1 MKKVLKFISTF
12 IVPKKLE
19 VHRDMNLFIAVL
31 LFLLSAVM
39 CAGIGNIT
47 LKSVLKNKHLT
58 ECYASEDTYEVNL
71 DNFDVSN
78 LPTFTINEETH
89 KAENIVWPNGV
100 PQTVYNLTY
109 KAEQGLDINVTLVYE
124 FDKTAKDDLDF
135 DLNAYLQ
142 VKPYD
147 ENHNLITRDILVV
160 YTQDIFYYIFNR
172 GYTLGYSANE
182 EVSLEQYHYLYVEK
196 WALTNDWSMYKVQ
209 RDSEG
214 KIIKDTNGKM
224 IYLPSEDAKEYTNN
238 INQLFTY
245 GTQRNVGIYSYL
257 ELENGGFNYAKLENP
272 IVDFTEISLDT
283 CTDSVSM
290 YGYILSFFYVVVLPI
305 LWVFV
310 IWLLMKKNAEIT
322 RFREYYSIC
331 AASFLFPSLLGGIVT
346 LFIPYTLIARLIMI
360 AQAVFYFI
368 VVSRINAVKPNQDN
382 NKKYKK
388 VEEDVAP
395 EDLVI
400 KTKPLHEVLEDK
412 NENRRPSII
421 E

>member
-12 IVPKKLE
+12 VVPKKLE

-47 LKSVLKNKHLT
+47 LKSVLRNKHLT
-58 ECYASEDTYEVNL
+58 ECYAYEDTYEL
-71 DNFDVSN
+71 KLENFDVAN

-100 PQTVYNLTY
+100 PQSVYNLTY
-109 KAEQGLDINVTLVYE
+109 KANDGLDVNVTLVYE
-124 FDKTAKDDLDF
+124 FDKTSKDDLDF
-135 DLNAYLQ
+135 DLNAYLK
-142 VKPYD
+142 VNPFD
-147 ENHNLITRDILVV
+147 ANHNLVSRDILVV

-172 GYTLGYSANE
+172 GYTLGYSANK
-182 EVSLEQYHYLYVEK
+182 EVDLEQYHYLYVEK
-196 WALTNDWSMYKVQ
+196 WAMTNDWSMYKVQ

-214 KIIKDTNGKM
+214 KIVKDANGKM
-224 IYLPSEDAKEYTNN
+224 IYLPNEEQKEYTNN
-238 INQLFTY
+238 INHLFTY
-245 GTQRNVGIYSYL
+245 AGQRNVGIYSYL
-257 ELENGGFNYAKLENP
+257 ELENGKFNYAKLENP
-272 IVDFTEISLDT
+272 IVDFTEIALDT
-283 CTDSVSM
+283 CTNSVSM
-290 YGYILSFFYVVVLPI
+290 YGYILSFFYVVVLPL

-331 AASFLFPSLLGGIVT
+331 AASFLLPSLLGGIVT
-346 LFIPYTLIARLIMI
+346 LFIPYTLIARIIMI
-360 AQAVFYFI
+360 AQAVFYFV
-368 VVSRINAVKPNQDN
+368 VVSRINAAKPNQDN
-382 NKKYKK
+382 NKKVKK
-388 VEEDVAP
+388 EVIDVEP
-395 EDLVI
+395 EEVI

-412 NENRRPSII
+412 GENRRPSII

>member
-58 ECYASEDTYEVNL
+58 ECYAYEDTYEVNL

-109 KAEQGLDINVTLVYE
+109 KAERGLDINVTLVYE

-160 YTQDIFYYIFNR
+160 YP
-172 GYTLGYSANE
+172 
-182 EVSLEQYHYLYVEK
+182 
-196 WALTNDWSMYKVQ
+196 KVYPLL
-209 RDSEG
+209 
-214 KIIKDTNGKM
+214 KI
-224 IYLPSEDAKEYTNN
+224 
-238 INQLFTY
+238 
-245 GTQRNVGIYSYL
+245 
-257 ELENGGFNYAKLENP
+257 
-272 IVDFTEISLDT
+272 
-283 CTDSVSM
+283 
-290 YGYILSFFYVVVLPI
+290 
-305 LWVFV
+305 
-310 IWLLMKKNAEIT
+310 
-322 RFREYYSIC
+322 
-331 AASFLFPSLLGGIVT
+331 
-346 LFIPYTLIARLIMI
+346 
-360 AQAVFYFI
+360 
-368 VVSRINAVKPNQDN
+368 
-382 NKKYKK
+382 
-388 VEEDVAP
+388 
-395 EDLVI
+395 
-400 KTKPLHEVLEDK
+400 
-412 NENRRPSII
+412 
-421 E
+421 